1 MKVIVVDD
9 EFAALNTFLYY
20 VIDKYD
26 IEIKMFMKN
35 PLDCI
40 EYTLKNDVHAAFL
53 DINLA
58 NHNGVELAKK
68 LIEINPN
75 ILIVFISGYAVDK
88 EEIQKELGKNLLG
101 FCDKPYSEEILD
113 RYIKHIL
120 DVQIKRS
127 VQIKAFGSF
136 DLFINNRP
144 VKFYSSKSQEL
155 LALLVDRNGASVTM
169 GEAISQLWPD
179 YKIEKS
185 KILYRDAVWKLRK
198 CLKENGL
205 IGLVEF
211 ERALLSINK
220 IYQCDYWDFLEGN
233 VELFNGEY
241 MINYDWSMKTQNRLS
256 SFCQLA

>member
-1 MKVIVVDD
+1 MKVIIVDD

-35 PLDCI
+35 PLACVD
-40 EYTLKNDVHAAFL
+40 YTLKNDVQAAFL

-58 NHNGVELAKK
+58 NYDGVELAKN
-68 LIEINPN
+68 LIKINPN
-75 ILIVFISGYAVDK
+75 ILIVFISGYAVEK
-88 EEIQKELGKNLLG
+88 EKITQELGKNLLG

-120 DVQIKRS
+120 DVEVKRS
-127 VQIKAFGSF
+127 VRIKTFGSF
-136 DLFINNRP
+136 DLFINDRP

-155 LALLVDRNGASVTM
+155 LALLIDRNGASVTM
-169 GEAISQLWPD
+169 GEAICHLWPD
-179 YKIEKS
+179 HKIEKS

-205 IGLVEF
+205 NGLVEF

-220 IYQCDYWDFLEGN
+220 IYQCDYWEFLNGK

-241 MINYDWSMKTQNRLS
+241 MINYDWSMKTQNRLCS
-256 SFCQLA
+256 LCH